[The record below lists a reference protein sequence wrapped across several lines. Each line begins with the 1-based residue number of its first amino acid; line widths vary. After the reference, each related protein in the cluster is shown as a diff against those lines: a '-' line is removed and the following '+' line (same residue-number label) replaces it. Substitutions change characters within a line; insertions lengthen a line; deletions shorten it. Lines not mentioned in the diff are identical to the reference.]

1 MLIYRIG
8 KRSFGMIHDTQKRL
22 VSQKC
27 DTNKIQ
33 ILLFLKIN
41 AFRRNAMEKYRSGG
55 VSSAFTRIS
64 IPWNRP
70 LAIVF
75 IKICCKFYTSCHYSF
90 LILSYH
96 ER

>member
-1 MLIYRIG
+1 
-8 KRSFGMIHDTQKRL
+8 MIHKK
-22 VSQKC
+22 VPQKC

-33 ILLFLKIN
+33 TLLFLKNN
-41 AFRRNAMEKYRSGG
+41 AFRRNAMEKNKSGG
-55 VSSAFTRIS
+55 VSSAFIRIS

-70 LAIVF
+70 LAIAL